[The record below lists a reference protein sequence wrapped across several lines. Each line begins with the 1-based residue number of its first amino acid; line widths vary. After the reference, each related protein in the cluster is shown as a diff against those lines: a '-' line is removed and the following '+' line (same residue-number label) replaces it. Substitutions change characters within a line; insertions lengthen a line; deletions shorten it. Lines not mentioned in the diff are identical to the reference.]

1 MKKNQIITALI
12 VDDVAEMR
20 SLLKTTLLKVG
31 VRNVAE
37 ADSAHTAL
45 ARYRESRSNI
55 VFLDINMPGESGI
68 SLLEVLKAED
78 KFAYVVMVSGDSTV
92 ENVKTSIGLGA
103 RGFVVKPYTL
113 AKIEEVVKRY
123 QTKY

>member
-1 MKKNQIITALI
+1 MKKNEIITALI

-31 VRNVAE
+31 VTNIVE

-68 SLLEVLKAED
+68 SLLEVLREED
-78 KFAYVVMVSGDSTV
+78 KFSYVVMVSGDSTV
-92 ENVKTSIGLGA
+92 DNVKTTIGLGA

-113 AKIEEVVKRY
+113 SKIEEVVKRY
-123 QTKY
+123 RTQY